1 MDFSHENPIDFDID
15 SIIMNQSRRKIHFMD
30 YSWLIIIS
38 TKWMFEKMGKKNKI
52 PEIPHQAPPLA
63 SSSASPAGRTVARR
77 VAPDHS
83 AVGGDEPSSGHIRV
97 GKIWQNN
104 CGLKHGI
111 VVGSL
116 FSDNPI

>member
-1 MDFSHENPIDFDID
+1 MV
-15 SIIMNQSRRKIHFMD
+15 
-30 YSWLIIIS
+30 IIS
-38 TKWMFEKMGKKNKI
+38 TKWMFKKMEKKNRI

-77 VAPDHS
+77 VAPDDS
-83 AVGGDEPSSGHIRV
+83 AVRGDEPSSGHVRV
-97 GKIWQNN
+97 GKIWEID
-104 CGLKHGI
+104 GLKHGI